1 MSESTAPVEQI
12 ASIPEESL
20 RMQRTSTPTDPVDPF
35 AKDLAAMLT
44 SKPKRF
50 SRFEVQVLRD
60 LEPDTVSQALLDK
73 KLKSYFCR
81 MLRAQAGND
90 IKEIYMKVGG
100 KNPVTEAALE
110 ENLRSCMDFIVKV
123 EGIAYPRKV
132 EGIAYP
138 GHFDSDCPFLEDT
151 KARWSKTNKYFPN
164 PMRHPMPDVDE
175 VTELLRDPDP
185 PKRRWTRQTR
195 FSSRH

>member
-1 MSESTAPVEQI
+1 MTADAVMVFVADDSRDGTAQMLQLTRLP
-12 ASIPEESL
+12 
-20 RMQRTSTPTDPVDPF
+20 RTF
-35 AKDLAAMLT
+35 AAMLT
-44 SKPKRF
+44 SEPKKY
-50 SRFEVQVLRD
+50 SRFEVQVLRG
-60 LEPDTVSQALLDK
+60 LEPVTVSQALLDK
-73 KLKSYFCR
+73 KQKLKSYFCR

-90 IKEIYMKVGG
+90 IKGIYMKVGG

-110 ENLRSCMDFIVKV
+110 NKLRSCRDFIV
-123 EGIAYPRKV
+123 KV

-138 GHFDSDCPFLEDT
+138 GHFDSSDCLFPEVT
-151 KARWSKTNKYFPN
+151 ARWSKTSKYFE
-164 PMRHPMPDVDE
+164 RHPMPDVDE

>member
-1 MSESTAPVEQI
+1 VSESTAPVEQI

-44 SKPKRF
+44 SQPKKF
-50 SRFEVQVLRD
+50 SRFKLQVIRD

-81 MLRAQAGND
+81 MLRAQAGNN

-100 KNPVTEAALE
+100 KNPVTEAALK

-123 EGIAYPRKV
+123 EGIAYP
-132 EGIAYP
+132 
-138 GHFDSDCPFLEDT
+138 GHCY
-151 KARWSKTNKYFPN
+151 SKTNEYFPN
-164 PMRHPMPDVDE
+164 PKRHPMPDIHKKRKRDVDE

-185 PKRRWTRQTR
+185 PKRRSTRQT
-195 FSSRH
+195 